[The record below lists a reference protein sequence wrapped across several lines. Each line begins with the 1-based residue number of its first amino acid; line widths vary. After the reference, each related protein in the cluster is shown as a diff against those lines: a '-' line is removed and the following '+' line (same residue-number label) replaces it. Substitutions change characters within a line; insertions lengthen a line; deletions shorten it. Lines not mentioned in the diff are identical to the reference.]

1 VATIQL
7 LLQGGLILIMFE
19 VGLTLAAAD
28 FLRLAQAPRA
38 VLTGLAAQIVL
49 LPVLAILLLLL
60 WPMSPEM
67 TIGVLLIAAA
77 PGGVTSNLLTL
88 FAQGDVAL
96 ALTLTAISTLASV
109 VTLPLIVSAAA
120 SLLGAGA
127 LSLKMPIAMMTSG
140 ILTSTIIPLV
150 AGMAVRAYLPRWTAR
165 WEPVLRRVSALVFA
179 AIVVVTF
186 AGNVEAFRLHALTVG
201 PLLFVLN
208 ALAMTGAAGVA
219 VAARLD
225 RRCVIAISFE
235 TGLQNAA
242 LAIFLAISILGHPV
256 LAVPAI
262 IYAVAMNIGAI
273 AALAALRSR
282 RKDATAAVKESP

>member
-1 VATIQL
+1 MATIQI

-38 VLTGLAAQIVL
+38 VLTGLAAQVVL
-49 LPVLAILLLLL
+49 LPVMAILLLLA
-60 WPMSPEM
+60 WPVNAEM

-88 FAQGDVAL
+88 FARGDVAL

-109 VTLPLIVSAAA
+109 VTLPLFVGAAA
-120 SLLGAGA
+120 NLLGAGA
-127 LSLKMPIAMMTSG
+127 LSLEMPIAMMASG
-140 ILTSTIIPLV
+140 ILTSTILPLV
-150 AGMAVRAYLPRWTAR
+150 AGMTVRACLPDWTGR

-179 AIVVVTF
+179 AIVAVTF

-201 PLLFVLN
+201 PLLFALN
-208 ALAMTGAAGVA
+208 ALAMTGAAGLA
-219 VAARLD
+219 LAARLD
-225 RRCVIAISFE
+225 RHRAIAISFA
-235 TGLQNAA
+235 TGLRNAA
-242 LAIFLAISILGHPV
+242 LAIFLAVGVLGRPA

-262 IYAVAMNIGAI
+262 IYAVAMNVGAVV
-273 AALAALRSR
+273 ALAVLRSR
-282 RKDATAAVKESP
+282 RNDAAAAVKENP

>member
-1 VATIQL
+1 MATIQH

-19 VGLTLAAAD
+19 VGLTLAVAD

-38 VLTGLAAQIVL
+38 VLTGLAAQVVL
-49 LPVLAILLLLL
+49 LPVMAILLLLA

-109 VTLPLIVSAAA
+109 VTLPLIVGAAA
-120 SLLGAGA
+120 NLLGAGA
-127 LSLKMPIAMMTSG
+127 LSLKMPIAMMASG
-140 ILTSTIIPLV
+140 ILTSTILPLV
-150 AGMAVRAYLPRWTAR
+150 AGMTVRAYLPDWTGR

-186 AGNVEAFRLHALTVG
+186 AGNAEAFRLHALAVG

-208 ALAMTGAAGVA
+208 ALAMTGAAGA
-219 VAARLD
+219 ALAARLD
-225 RRCVIAISFE
+225 RRRVIAISFE

-242 LAIFLAISILGHPV
+242 LAIFLAIGILGRPA

-273 AALAALRSR
+273 VALAVLRLR
-282 RKDATAAVKESP
+282 RKDAAAAVKESP